1 MGKLQTERSK
11 RIIADDFLSKA
22 EPYAVSLFEYL
33 SDVYFFVK
41 DKDLR
46 FIKVNS
52 NFVKLFGYTRE
63 EDVIGLRD
71 EDMVKKDL
79 ALKYSR
85 DDKEVINTG
94 VPICD
99 KKEPVSSG
107 SGIVSFHI
115 TTKLPVRTRE
125 GEIIGVCGIT
135 RDIAKTQTA
144 IKPLQDLQKAVEKIK
159 ADFNQSLKIDE
170 LASLVNM
177 STSTFLRR
185 FKKNFNMPPVQYIR
199 DVRLNTVCSMLLET
213 NKTISDITYE
223 TGFCDQSYLTREFK
237 KMTGL
242 SPSDYRK
249 KYKI

>member
-1 MGKLQTERSK
+1 MTDRNRKL
-11 RIIADDFLSKA
+11 ADEFLSQT

-46 FIKVNS
+46 FVKVNS
-52 NFVKLFGYTRE
+52 NFVKLFGFSSE

-79 ALKYSR
+79 SLKYAH
-85 DDKEVINTG
+85 DDLEVIRTG
-94 VPICD
+94 NPIRD
-99 KKEPVSSG
+99 KKEPVSSA

-115 TTKLPVRTRE
+115 TTKLPVRTRS

-135 RDIAKTQTA
+135 RDIAKTQVE

-159 ADFNQSLKIDE
+159 KEFNKNLKIDE

-199 DVRLNTVCSMLLET
+199 EVRLSNVCSLLLET
-213 NKTISDITYE
+213 DKSICDITYE

-237 KMTGL
+237 KTTGL

-249 KYKI
+249 KYKA